1 MRRHVSR
8 PERKEGEGPGQKEN
22 EGTHPEGR
30 LDCEQ
35 CSGVAVLRS
44 GSAPEWQCSR
54 VAVSKGVSEGRG
66 EGF

>member
-35 CSGVAVLRS
+35 CSGVAVLQS
-44 GSAPEWQCSR
+44 GSAPEWQCSG
-54 VAVSKGVSEGRG
+54 VAVLQSGSEQGG
-66 EGF
+66 E

>member
-22 EGTHPEGR
+22 EGTPPEGR

-35 CSGVAVLRS
+35 CSGVAVLQS
-44 GSAPEWQCSR
+44 GSEQ
-54 VAVSKGVSEGRG
+54 GG
-66 EGF
+66 E